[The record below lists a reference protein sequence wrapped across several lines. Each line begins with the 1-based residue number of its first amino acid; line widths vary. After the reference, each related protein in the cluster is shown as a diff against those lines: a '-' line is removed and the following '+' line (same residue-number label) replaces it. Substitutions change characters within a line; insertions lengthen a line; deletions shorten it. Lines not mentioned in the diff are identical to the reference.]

1 MKASNVVGPS
11 PASALSASVTPRT
24 VPGTPRSLAVSF
36 PSAGKA
42 TVAWLAPSSNGGALI
57 TRYQVRFKDTV
68 TGKYTAWVNTANRS
82 LTKSGL
88 IKNRSYIAQVVAA
101 NIAGA
106 GSVASKTFKQG
117 R

>member
-1 MKASNVVGPS
+1 
-11 PASALSASVTPRT
+11 
-24 VPGTPRSLAVSF
+24 
-36 PSAGKA
+36 
-42 TVAWLAPSSNGGALI
+42 
-57 TRYQVRFKDTV
+57 VRFKDTV